1 MRPLSNLLLTSAAV
15 ALAGMLAAPVSTA
28 AAAGSARPHWA
39 RVTATGLSNSDDI
52 GLARGRDGVLHVLW
66 TLGSPGKVRVLDTQI
81 AATGR
86 IGKTVVLASR
96 LWAATGPDAVA
107 TSAGLDAFWNGQR
120 TSSSIKKGTGTWR
133 ATRPL
138 RGGTWHL
145 ASITPAVDNL
155 WNSSVGGAPGTGG
168 QPWVAFGFSGGFGV
182 LHYGRPERGLPAPAC
197 CFFNEGIG
205 TDARTGTA
213 WLTYFSSTSGHVG
226 TFDQELT
233 SAGARL
239 GRAHRMPGSAVG
251 GHSIPA
257 AERVTAT
264 GRPGRTGVYACY
276 LTGFPNAHAV
286 DVYRF
291 GSAKAITVA
300 RVSRGS
306 GTLGSTLAADQNGRL
321 WVAWW
326 GGKIGAPALFVS
338 RSNTAASRFGR
349 AVRVPLPAGASALY
363 RAYVS
368 AQPKRL
374 DVLALLIVNG
384 KIAYWAT
391 QVPAPR

>member
-15 ALAGMLAAPVSTA
+15 ALAGVAAAPSSTA
-28 AAAGSARPHWA
+28 AAAGSARLHWA
-39 RVTATGLSNSDDI
+39 RVTATGLANSTDI

-66 TLGSPGKVRVLDTQI
+66 TAGSSGKVRVLDTQI
-81 AATGR
+81 AASGR
-86 IGKTVVLASR
+86 IGKTIVLASR
-96 LWAATGPDAVA
+96 LWAATDPDAVA

-120 TSSSIKKGTGTWR
+120 TSSVTKGIGTWR

-138 RGGTWHL
+138 AGGKWHL
-145 ASITPAVDNL
+145 AGITSPVNFL
-155 WNSSVGGAPGTGG
+155 WNSSIGAAPGTANK
-168 QPWVAFGFSGGFGV
+168 PWVAFGFSGGFGI
-182 LHYGRPERGLPAPAC
+182 LHYAGPERALPVPAC

-226 TFDQELT
+226 TFDQKLT

-239 GRAHRMPGSAVG
+239 GPPHRMPGSAVG

-264 GRPGRTGVYACY
+264 GRPGRTGVYATY

-300 RVSRGS
+300 RVSRSG
-306 GTLGSTLAADQNGRL
+306 GTLGSTLAADRNGRL

-338 RSNTAASRFGR
+338 RSSAAASRFGR

-363 RAYVS
+363 RAYIS
-368 AQPKRL
+368 AQPTRL

-384 KIAYWAT
+384 KIAYWTA